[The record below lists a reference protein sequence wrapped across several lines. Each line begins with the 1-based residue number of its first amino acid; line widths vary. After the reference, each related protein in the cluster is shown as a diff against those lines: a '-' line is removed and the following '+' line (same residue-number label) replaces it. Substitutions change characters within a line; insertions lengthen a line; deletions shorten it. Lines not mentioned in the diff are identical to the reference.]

1 MEKFRIRDKHPR
13 SATDNTAIKKERM
26 KATGIAK
33 RCTKRE
39 ICLRRMKTSD
49 VDLNP
54 ELPGTV
60 EVIVS
65 ARVVDPYSFFTD
77 PDPDP
82 ELDVGGQYGSG
93 SKFFFF

>member
-1 MEKFRIRDKHPR
+1 MEKFRIRDKHPG
-13 SATDNTAIKKERM
+13 SATDNTAIKKRM

-49 VDLNP
+49 VDFNP

-60 EVIVS
+60 EAIGTH
-65 ARVVDPYSFFTD
+65 SFFTFIL
-77 PDPDP
+77 
-82 ELDVGGQYGSG
+82 EC
-93 SKFFFF
+93 